1 MGNFVLSKVN
11 LISFAVCLIS
21 LIIFAFFFKK
31 SRMGLAM
38 RGTSENQKLAQSEG
52 VKVTMVFSI
61 SWFIAIIMAST
72 AGILLASLCSVDA
85 EAIQFFG
92 MKTIPVVILGG
103 LESITGALLAGLV
116 IGFAEMFTAYYL
128 DPIVGSGFSGVTPF
142 IVLMVILLIKPYGF
156 FGYRRIERI

>member
-1 MGNFVLSKVN
+1 
-11 LISFAVCLIS
+11 
-21 LIIFAFFFKK
+21 
-31 SRMGLAM
+31 
-38 RGTSENQKLAQSEG
+38 
-52 VKVTMVFSI
+52 
-61 SWFIAIIMAST
+61 
-72 AGILLASLCSVDA
+72 VDA
-85 EAIQFFG
+85 EEIQFFG